1 MASLTSLTWLS
12 ITHDCLAGPIPS
24 LLGLRLTKLQHL
36 DLSLN
41 ALTGDVPESLTG
53 LADLRTLS
61 LAHNG
66 LTGTAPPALLLAMP
80 SLTSL
85 DLSHNP
91 LLLVVLVSEPPSPS
105 PPFALTTEAAAG
117 PAAASLIDSLC
128 SIELW
133 VCGMDNSDKQSCETW
148 GPNILPTY
156 SPSKNKVKNKRCD
169 GCQLRLEEGYEGQ
182 YVAGIAEAPFFACPD
197 CDYTICN
204 DCLYHGCTASQP
216 CDGCGTCPCGSCGS
230 EILRCAYPTQPVPWY
245 QCGVAGPTTAA
256 NQSQHV

>member
-1 MASLTSLTWLS
+1 MRLEARGNTIPRALPVSMASLTSLTWLS

-36 DLSLN
+36 DLSFN

-117 PAAASLIDSLC
+117 PAAAWSSTLV
-128 SIELW
+128 SI
-133 VCGMDNSDKQSCETW
+133 
-148 GPNILPTY
+148 
-156 SPSKNKVKNKRCD
+156 
-169 GCQLRLEEGYEGQ
+169 RLHGTRGQ
-182 YVAGIAEAPFFACPD
+182 
-197 CDYTICN
+197 
-204 DCLYHGCTASQP
+204 Q
-216 CDGCGTCPCGSCGS
+216 
-230 EILRCAYPTQPVPWY
+230 Q
-245 QCGVAGPTTAA
+245 Q
-256 NQSQHV
+256 